1 MAFIG
6 TSIELHSFK
15 MSAGPKET
23 LLHDIWR
30 CLTLTSY
37 RNFGLEH
44 TSKSIEDTFAANIV
58 SLLQADCFFG
68 SLMSALVS
76 DFFGRR
82 FTLTLAGLAF
92 CTGSVMQV
100 ASSGREAVMLVGRF
114 FCGHSKCHNQ
124 RPICANCRTY
134 SRDCVYTALPVKP
147 RPSNRRLSK
156 LEEENHQLR
165 QRLQADGHNL
175 DNEIR
180 ALATSPGQKLSRTG
194 VNSPATLPAVEE
206 PGQPETT
213 HSTVSRIFISPNGE
227 SSYHGRTSTLFDDTA
242 TDQRVLQSLVADP
255 KKPRE
260 WIKKGLMGEAAYQ
273 RKLDFDGEESDLGM
287 HLLSLHWNR
296 QYFLNTYRPAFM
308 RDMACGGPYFSK
320 LLLNAIYFAASKFS
334 PCLEVRQ
341 NPEDVRTAGWRYR
354 RRVKELLG
362 SALDRSDIT
371 TVQALLVM
379 TSSLMIIDLGMHIDA
394 PFSINMRRLS
404 EEDLEIRRRVFWGA
418 FVVDKVQSLYQ
429 GRPPSFQVFD
439 TNVPLTF
446 LDRYEELEHWT
457 PFAYPGNPGLRYPGS
472 PAYSVSTFT
481 EICKL
486 SVILNAIL
494 NKVYSEESPK
504 RVSEEMV
511 SSLTMLDFDLQ
522 RWHEGLPSHLK
533 FDGPQDTPPPHV
545 LFLLALYNVLMI
557 LLHRPFVAEGHLH
570 NTVPSTA
577 INSFCTCTTAAKAII
592 KLLQDYNETF
602 STCRAPYLISY
613 ATYLRIA
620 VQREWDSQVHASLRT
635 CLSAFD
641 ENQDTNWAVRRAK
654 NVVIHLMER
663 MGVSLDRTHRTLER
677 DNSRSSSAENE
688 SLDSLHP
695 MPTPVTL
702 LPSTEQTDPI
712 DLSPVSQADPETAEL
727 DMDMIIQSFITQGN
741 YDLTFDTWSPPVAS
755 AGESRSVEL
764 GIPMGVPS
772 DRRRHCGDVSFHD
785 MLFGFNGSGQDMS

>member
-1 MAFIG
+1 MNGSNIP
-6 TSIELHSFK
+6 TSANRRRRSSQACVFCRQRKFK
-15 MSAGPKET
+15 
-23 LLHDIWR
+23 R
-30 CLTLTSY
+30 
-37 RNFGLEH
+37 
-44 TSKSIEDTFAANIV
+44 
-58 SLLQADCFFG
+58 
-68 SLMSALVS
+68 
-76 DFFGRR
+76 
-82 FTLTLAGLAF
+82 
-92 CTGSVMQV
+92 
-100 ASSGREAVMLVGRF
+100 
-114 FCGHSKCHNQ
+114 HNQ

-213 HSTVSRIFISPNGE
+213 HSTVSRIFITPNGE

-273 RKLDFDGEESDLGM
+273 RKMEILNSQQGKLDFDGEESDLGM

-334 PCLEVRQ
+334 PRLEVRQ

-371 TVQALLVM
+371 TVQALLAG
-379 TSSLMIIDLGMHIDA
+379 TAFRMIIDLGMHIDA
-394 PFSINMRRLS
+394 PFLINMRRLS
-404 EEDLEIRRRVFWGA
+404 EEDLEIRRQVFWGA

-472 PAYSVSTFT
+472 PAYSVSTFI

-494 NKVYSEESPK
+494 NKVYSEKSPK
-504 RVSEEMV
+504 RVPEEMV
-511 SSLTMLDFDLQ
+511 SSLTTLDFDLQ

-577 INSFCTCTTAAKAII
+577 INSFRTCTTAAKAII

-613 ATYLRIA
+613 ATYCI
-620 VQREWDSQVHASLRT
+620 QVHASLRT

-663 MGVSLDRTHRTLER
+663 MVVSLDRTHRTLER

-741 YDLTFDTWSPPVAS
+741 YDLTFDTWSPPVAN
-755 AGESRSVEL
+755 
-764 GIPMGVPS
+764 
-772 DRRRHCGDVSFHD
+772 VSFHD

>member
-1 MAFIG
+1 MNGSNIP
-6 TSIELHSFK
+6 TS
-15 MSAGPKET
+15 
-23 LLHDIWR
+23 
-30 CLTLTSY
+30 
-37 RNFGLEH
+37 
-44 TSKSIEDTFAANIV
+44 ANRRRR
-58 SLLQADCFFG
+58 SSQAC
-68 SLMSALVS
+68 V
-76 DFFGRR
+76 
-82 FTLTLAGLAF
+82 F
-92 CTGSVMQV
+92 CRQ
-100 ASSGREAVMLVGRF
+100 RKF
-114 FCGHSKCHNQ
+114 KCHNQ

-273 RKLDFDGEESDLGM
+273 RKMEILNSQQGKLDFDGEESDLGM

-334 PCLEVRQ
+334 PRLEVRQ

-371 TVQALLVM
+371 TVQALLAG
-379 TSSLMIIDLGMHIDA
+379 TAFRMIIDLGMHIDA
-394 PFSINMRRLS
+394 PFLINMRRLS
-404 EEDLEIRRRVFWGA
+404 EEDLEIRRRDFWGA

-494 NKVYSEESPK
+494 NKVYSEKSPK
-504 RVSEEMV
+504 RVSEGMV
-511 SSLTMLDFDLQ
+511 SSLTTLDFDLQ
-522 RWHEGLPSHLK
+522 RWHEGLPSNLK

-545 LFLLALYNVLMI
+545 LFLLALYKVLMI
-557 LLHRPFVAEGHLH
+557 LLHRPFVAE
-570 NTVPSTA
+570 V
-577 INSFCTCTTAAKAII
+577 
-592 KLLQDYNETF
+592 
-602 STCRAPYLISY
+602 
-613 ATYLRIA
+613 RIA

-772 DRRRHCGDVSFHD
+772 DRRPHCGDVSFHD